1 MYLLSEIRCS
11 NYYHIP
17 HWFLCDQCGV
27 TLVGSV
33 HGSTVARP
41 ASIKTCGLHAREGED
56 ITLGS
61 IIHPNSQY
69 NFSASFQDAFHKN
82 LRRTVMR
89 YVNLSNILVM
99 RQISVKVERQFP
111 DNQALLDAKLLRAP
125 EALRLEKID
134 AKTPHESRC

>member
-1 MYLLSEIRCS
+1 MAL
-11 NYYHIP
+11 P
-17 HWFLCDQCGV
+17 WPDQLALK
-27 TLVGSV
+27 LVAYMPGKV
-33 HGSTVARP
+33 MIYSTSYDQSYIQTR
-41 ASIKTCGLHAREGED
+41 
-56 ITLGS
+56 
-61 IIHPNSQY
+61 N

-134 AKTPHESRC
+134 AKTPHESRCF

>member
-11 NYYHIP
+11 NYHHIP

-33 HGSTVARP
+33 HGSTVARS
-41 ASIKTCGLHAREGED
+41 ASTKTCGLHAREGDD
-56 ITLGS
+56 ILYDQSYIQTR
-61 IIHPNSQY
+61 N